1 MEKIAELFQL
11 SGVQPRAFHT
21 VGDAMTRGA
30 LICATV
36 DTTVDE
42 GKRLCIWSSCI
53 VIKCL

>member
-1 MEKIAELFQL
+1 MPA
-11 SGVQPRAFHT
+11 VQPRTFHT

-42 GKRLCIWSSCI
+42 GQYHQLCAAAPKGRPSSQ
-53 VIKCL
+53 